1 MNGRQIEIFHAVMR
15 AGTVTEAAERL
26 GVTQPAVTAGLKQ
39 IEATLGFNLF
49 QRAGGRL
56 HPTEEARIL
65 IGEAERIQDSL
76 DVFRKMAH
84 RLKQDLVEHLRI
96 ATPTAFSHM
105 LIPDVKTGFVAGNPT
120 CLVDVTT
127 QHHEQILNDLASKAG
142 GNSLGFTFGLGDRR
156 GIGSIS
162 IGNARLVALVPGN
175 WGMAKQSSVSIEE
188 VAEGPVVGTF
198 QGEPLGDAVDR
209 LMRSS
214 QLTPDPVIR
223 VHNHS
228 LAAQLAIRGVGAT
241 IIDAL
246 TAYHIEST
254 NNSSDYALIPLEQSP
269 PLDVTAI
276 YSYEHPLNRH
286 AKTFIDGFRTQ
297 YNRLGDL
304 YTP

>member
-1 MNGRQIEIFHAVMR
+1 
-15 AGTVTEAAERL
+15 
-26 GVTQPAVTAGLKQ
+26 
-39 IEATLGFNLF
+39 
-49 QRAGGRL
+49 
-56 HPTEEARIL
+56 
-65 IGEAERIQDSL
+65 
-76 DVFRKMAH
+76 
-84 RLKQDLVEHLRI
+84 
-96 ATPTAFSHM
+96 
-105 LIPDVKTGFVAGNPT
+105 
-120 CLVDVTT
+120 
-127 QHHEQILNDLASKAG
+127 
-142 GNSLGFTFGLGDRR
+142 
-156 GIGSIS
+156 
-162 IGNARLVALVPGN
+162 
-175 WGMAKQSSVSIEE
+175 MAKQSSVSIEE

>member
-15 AGTVTEAAERL
+15 TGTVTEAAERL

-49 QRAGGRL
+49 HRSGGRL

-76 DVFRKMAH
+76 DVFRKMAR

-96 ATPTAFSHM
+96 ATPPAFSHG
-105 LIPDVKTGFVAGNPT
+105 LIPDAISDFIEDNPA
-120 CLVDVTT
+120 CLIDVTT

-142 GNSLGFTFGLGDRR
+142 GNSLGFTFGLGERR
-156 GIGSIS
+156 GIGSVS
-162 IGNARLVALVPGN
+162 IGKARLVALVPGR
-175 WGMAKQSSVSIEE
+175 WDLAKQSCVSVEE
-188 VAEGPVVGTF
+188 IANGPVVGTF

-228 LAAQLAIRGVGAT
+228 LAAQLAIRGIGAT
-241 IIDAL
+241 IIDSL

-254 NNSSDYALIPLEQSP
+254 DKKGEYALIPLAQSP
-269 PLDVTAI
+269 PLDVTAV

-286 AKTFIDGFRTQ
+286 AKTFIDGFRQ
-297 YNRLGDL
+297 HYNRLGDL
-304 YTP
+304 YAP